1 MKSYQK
7 SILESIGQT
16 PLVELQRLGK
26 EEGCR
31 IFGKVE
37 SFNPSGSIKARTA
50 LRMIE
55 EAEKSGALK
64 PGATIM
70 EATSGNQG
78 IALAMIGAAKGY
90 KVRIVM
96 PESMSEERRS
106 LIKGYG
112 AEVILAPR
120 GKDIKEEIEG
130 ALNLML
136 DYATKDSTVFLPRQF
151 ENPENPKAHEFGT
164 GREIIEQMG
173 EVPIHGFSSG
183 FGTGGSIS
191 GVGKTL
197 LSQYPDVRIAV
208 AEPDQAAILSGLPI
222 GHHSQ
227 QGIGDGVIPIIL
239 DQSVITDIILVTD
252 KQAEETAR
260 QLAAREGILCGVS
273 SGTNVFSALEL
284 AKKLGPGHNIVT
296 LLPDTGER
304 YLSSGLYK

>member
-1 MKSYQK
+1 MKGYQK

-136 DYATKDSTVFLPRQF
+136 DYAAKDSTVFLPCQF

-173 EVPIHGFSSG
+173 ELPIHGFSSG

-197 LSQYPDVRIAV
+197 LSKHPDVRIAV

-239 DQSVITDIILVTD
+239 DQSLITDIILVTD
-252 KQAEETAR
+252 EQAEETAR

-304 YLSSGLYK
+304 YLSAGLYK

>member
-112 AEVILAPR
+112 AEVILAPL

-136 DYATKDSTVFLPRQF
+136 DYAAKDSTVFLPRQF

-173 EVPIHGFSSG
+173 ELPIHGFSSG

>member
-1 MKSYQK
+1 MKGYQK

-16 PLVELQRLGK
+16 PLIELQRLGK

-96 PESMSEERRS
+96 PESMSMERRM
-106 LIKGYG
+106 LIKAYG
-112 AEVILAPR
+112 AEVVLAPR

-130 ALNLML
+130 ALSIML
-136 DYATKDSTVFLPRQF
+136 DYAAKDFSVFLPRQF
-151 ENPENPKAHEFGT
+151 ENPENPKAHEMET

-173 EVPIHGFSSG
+173 ELPIHGFSSG
-183 FGTGGSIS
+183 FGTGGTIS
-191 GVGKTL
+191 GVGRTL
-197 LSQYPDVRIAV
+197 RKQYPNVRIAA

-239 DQSVITDIILVTD
+239 DQSVITDFILVTD
-252 KQAEETAR
+252 EQAEETAR
-260 QLAAREGILCGVS
+260 QLAAQEGILCGVS
-273 SGTNVFSALEL
+273 SGTNVFAAIEL
-284 AKKLGPGHNIVT
+284 AKKLGSGHHIVT

-304 YLSSGLYK
+304 YLSAGLYK

>member
-1 MKSYQK
+1 MKGYQK

-96 PESMSEERRS
+96 PESMSAERRS

-136 DYATKDSTVFLPRQF
+136 DYASKDSTVFLPRQF
-151 ENPENPKAHEFGT
+151 ENPENPRAHEIGT
-164 GREIIEQMG
+164 GKEIIEQMG
-173 EVPIHGFSSG
+173 ELSIHGFTSG
-183 FGTGGSIS
+183 FGTGGTIS
-191 GVGKTL
+191 GVGRIL
-197 LSQYPDVRIAV
+197 LSHYPDVRIAV
-208 AEPDQAAILSGLPI
+208 AEPDQAAILSDLPI

-227 QGIGDGVIPIIL
+227 QGIGDGVIPVIL

-252 KQAEETAR
+252 EQAEETAR
-260 QLAAREGILCGVS
+260 QLASKEGILCGVS
-273 SGTNVFSALEL
+273 SGTNVFAAIEL
-284 AKKLGPGHNIVT
+284 AKKLGP
-296 LLPDTGER
+296 DTI
-304 YLSSGLYK
+304 S

>member
-136 DYATKDSTVFLPRQF
+136 DYAAKDSTVFLPRQF

-173 EVPIHGFSSG
+173 ELPIHGFSSG